1 MNLTEIK
8 KLDLTD
14 WLEQNGFKHIKGT
27 LYENPLRKDEKPS
40 FSVFMNNK
48 NNCWS
53 WKDQTTGESGNI
65 VDLICKIQKCDVAG
79 VVKSFNNNNFSF
91 SKAEHTKVEKKEST
105 KIEIIDIS
113 KVTQK
118 GLYYYAYRRKIRA
131 NLVKKYLKEVH
142 YKVNDKLYYSLGF
155 KNDINGY
162 ELRNKYSKMNIKGKS
177 ITTIK
182 GICSDRVSIFEG
194 FFNFLSAL
202 ENFGVEEMGG
212 DVIILN
218 STALLDGLLE
228 SLDLNKYETIYTF
241 LDNDISGNNATEKI
255 YNQYREKVLNCQNYY
270 KNFNDFNDF
279 LINKV

>member
-8 KLDLTD
+8 ELDLTV

-91 SKAEHTKVEKKEST
+91 SKAQHRKVKEKEPT
-105 KIEIIDIS
+105 KIEIIDILP
-113 KVTQK
+113 VTQK
-118 GLYYYAYRRKIRA
+118 GLYYYAYSRKIRA

-155 KNDINGY
+155 KNDIGGF

-182 GICSDRVSIFEG
+182 GIDSDRVSIFEG

-202 ENFGVEEMGG
+202 EHFGVDTMGG

-241 LDNDISGNNATEKI
+241 LDNDTPGNNATEKI
-255 YNQYREKVLNCQNYY
+255 YNKYKEKVLNCQNYY

-279 LINKV
+279 LMSKV